1 MEALTA
7 KAALVDPDSFS
18 DEPAVTTAVARSE
31 VEEAFEAGSADLWID
46 VERSRN
52 GERDSDRRITV
63 SWEQSD
69 LERLL
74 ASTTADPVPLAFRP
88 EELNR
93 MFEEP
98 DVEAQGLREAAA
110 VLTIALA
117 TAAGA
122 TAGAAHAMVAT
133 DGGGSGAATPTPVLT
148 DTTSSGPATVGATS
162 QGGAQFVTDTTNS
175 GPGAVGAT
183 GAEGTQFVTDT
194 TSGGPAQT
202 AAEASGGGGSSSFV
216 ESAGGAA
223 ALAGGLVLLIAAA
236 GFATTR
242 HGHRP
247 KTT

>member
-7 KAALVDPDSFS
+7 KAALIDPDSFS

-148 DTTSSGPATVGATS
+148 DTTSSGPATLGATS

-194 TSGGPAQT
+194 TNSGPGAVGATGAEGTQFVTDTTSSGPGAVGAT
-202 AAEASGGGGSSSFV
+202 GAEGTQF
-216 ESAGGAA
+216 
-223 ALAGGLVLLIAAA
+223 
-236 GFATTR
+236 
-242 HGHRP
+242 
-247 KTT
+247 

>member
-7 KAALVDPDSFS
+7 KAALIDPDSFS

-69 LERLL
+69 L
-74 ASTTADPVPLAFRP
+74 
-88 EELNR
+88 
-93 MFEEP
+93 
-98 DVEAQGLREAAA
+98 EAQGLREAAA

-162 QGGAQFVTDTTNS
+162 Q
-175 GPGAVGAT
+175 
-183 GAEGTQFVTDT
+183 
-194 TSGGPAQT
+194 
-202 AAEASGGGGSSSFV
+202 
-216 ESAGGAA
+216 
-223 ALAGGLVLLIAAA
+223 
-236 GFATTR
+236 
-242 HGHRP
+242 
-247 KTT
+247 